1 MPGSDIK
8 QTLARLHAEL
18 ENTSD
23 VDEDL
28 KTLLR
33 DVDADIHSLL
43 KDDTHRPDDV
53 HGITE
58 RLEEM
63 AAGFAAQHP
72 HTERFFREVI
82 EALGRMGI

>member
-8 QTLARLHAEL
+8 DTLARLHAEL
-18 ENTSD
+18 ENASE

-28 KTLLR
+28 RRLLR
-33 DVDADIHSLL
+33 DVDADIHTLL
-43 KDDTHRPDDV
+43 DEETHEAREV

-63 AAGFAAQHP
+63 AAEFAAQHP
-72 HTERFFREVI
+72 HTERFFREII

>member
-1 MPGSDIK
+1 MSGSDIK

-18 ENTSD
+18 ENASE

-28 KTLLR
+28 RDLLR
-33 DVDADIHSLL
+33 NVDADIHALL
-43 KDDTHRPDDV
+43 QEEAHPEGEV
-53 HGITE
+53 NGITD

-63 AAGFAAQHP
+63 AADFAAQHP
-72 HTERFFREVI
+72 TTERFFREII